1 MPAAVICTEPFRQ
14 SAAEMA
20 AAQGVPDYPFALMAH
35 PISAATREEL
45 RERARAVLPEVIGLL
60 VAHTKE

>member
-1 MPAAVICTEPFRQ
+1 
-14 SAAEMA
+14 
-20 AAQGVPDYPFALMAH
+20 VPDYPFALMAH

-45 RERARAVLPEVIGLL
+45 RQRARAVLPEVVGLL